1 MDSVHEDLQHLE
13 NLCLSDAL
21 TLDSL
26 QKQIGR
32 VYRSLQ
38 YRTGT
43 PYLHLICMNDR
54 VTLEIVQYMLH
65 NFPETAKEKIST
77 PPTHR
82 VINGVMVAVSN
93 QWGGCCLD
101 GALPLH
107 IACKNKDCPD
117 EAVQLMMEKYP
128 GALRHMCQV
137 NDGAVCYS
145 YNMNSASYDFPL
157 NYYLSRTENMNLS
170 TVQLLV
176 NTWPQVL
183 IQDVGYT
190 LPIHVIAGHPNVSHL
205 QHVLE
210 YILGY
215 APTSIRME
223 DDYSRTP
230 MNLACSNPYVNVD
243 IVQLLLNAWPEATR
257 RPDMIDNSTGD
268 QPQPSRCL
276 PIHNICRNVLD
287 DTTSRDILRLLIDA
301 DPLSLG
307 EKDGDT
313 GSIPLH
319 YAVKDR
325 AEMDRL
331 RHHTA
336 PSRSVEFCRMLVEAY
351 PESLTIAT
359 EKGCDSRLPIHDACM
374 HGTVDIVEYLL
385 HMAPDSINSR
395 SIIRDEQD
403 VIDDDNTR
411 NRCGSLPIH
420 RAAEGGKADII
431 KLLLKHDP
439 HAAEKKTSVKH
450 RLPLHYAC
458 KKMDF
463 DSVKILYDVY
473 PEALLSCDEDGHKP
487 YDLARRSGNSEVYQ
501 FLRTQFAY
509 AQRAQDTV
517 AMSTPDAHGHLPL
530 IYALCLKDASLGSIK
545 LLLKGNPDALQT
557 ATPVYIACRNVTADI
572 VQFLIESSRLDVCDT
587 NKDYPLHHACRVAN
601 LDVIKY
607 LVKSNTPA
615 VSETNNDNKL
625 PFHLLVESDM
635 EQLNRESSEYTEA
648 CFLLL
653 RAHPET
659 VTMKMTR
666 KRRRE

>member
-1 MDSVHEDLQHLE
+1 
-13 NLCLSDAL
+13 
-21 TLDSL
+21 
-26 QKQIGR
+26 
-32 VYRSLQ
+32 
-38 YRTGT
+38 
-43 PYLHLICMNDR
+43 MNER
-54 VTLEIVQYMLH
+54 VTFEIVQYMLH

-82 VINGVMVAVSN
+82 DINGVMVEVSN
-93 QWGGCCLD
+93 QWGGCSLHE
-101 GALPLH
+101 ALPLH
-107 IACKNKDCPD
+107 IACSNKDCPG
-117 EAVQLMMEKYP
+117 EAVKLIMEKYL

-137 NDGAVCYS
+137 NDGAVSHS
-145 YNMNSASYDFPL
+145 YNMESFSHDYPL
-157 NYYLSRTENMNLS
+157 HYYLSRTENMNLS
-170 TVQLLV
+170 TVQMLV

-190 LPIHVIAGHPNVSHL
+190 LPIHVIAGHKNVSDL
-205 QHVLE
+205 QQVLE

-215 APTSIRME
+215 EPTSIRME

-230 MNLACSNPYVNVD
+230 LNLACSNPYMNVD

-257 RPDMIDNSTGD
+257 RPDMIDNSIGGD
-268 QPQPSRCL
+268 QPSRCL

-287 DTTSRDILRLLIDA
+287 DTTSRNILRLLIDA

-336 PSRSVEFCRMLVEAY
+336 PSRSVEFCRMFVEEY

-374 HGTVDIVEYLL
+374 HGTVDVVEYLL

-450 RLPLHYAC
+450 RLPLHVAC
-458 KKMDF
+458 SKSKMDF

-473 PEALLSCDEDGHKP
+473 PEALCLYDDDSHKP
-487 YDLARRSGNSEVYQ
+487 YDLAREE
-501 FLRTQFAY
+501 RTQFGLDNHTREVANPHVIRFLQTQLAY

-517 AMSTPDAHGHLPL
+517 AMSTPDEEGHLPL
-530 IYALCLKDASLGSIK
+530 HRALVKGDASLGSIK

-557 ATPVYIACRNVTADI
+557 ATPVYIACCYCTADI
-572 VQFLIESSRLDVCDT
+572 VQFLMETSGLDVCDS
-587 NKDYPLHHACRVAN
+587 NKDYPLHHACRAAN

-615 VSETNNDNKL
+615 VSETNDDNKL
-625 PFHLLVESDM
+625 PFQLLIESDK

-659 VTMKMTR
+659 VTLKMTR